1 MNDWQGFGFNR
12 YAITTGYELM
22 QKLALKPHYDIAVVG
37 AGVGG
42 LTAAALLSKA
52 GFSVCV
58 LEKEPHVGGYLAGF
72 RRKDFI
78 FDTAIHWLNQCNPDG
93 LVSRLFDVLGADH
106 PKPVPQKRIRRYTGQ
121 DFDYLLTN
129 KPDDWRDQLISE
141 FPHDEAGIR
150 RFFKAAKRL
159 GKSFSNY
166 SRVFRSEETMSFAER
181 LINKRRLL
189 AFVIPFIPFIRYSGE
204 KGLKK
209 GLRKYFSDERIHRIF
224 ASEVELLSCLIP
236 IGWAYYGDFQSP
248 PKGGGQ
254 TIPEWL
260 RHVIGFYGNAI
271 FCRCRVT
278 EIILEKD
285 TVAGIRFEHAG
296 KLQTFTCK
304 YVVAANDVETLYERM
319 LPANAVPARVK
330 NKLRKAEMYSSSV
343 TISIAL
349 DCPAE
354 ELGFNE
360 ELVHIAG
367 ENGSFGDHAGG
378 DPLKSEI
385 SILAPSLRDKSMAPE
400 GRGTLTLYMPAYMQF
415 SDNWFTST
423 DEAGNY
429 IRGEE
434 YRQLKKHIAAQIISR
449 VEEKIAPG
457 LSSHILFF
465 EVATPVTH
473 HRYTGNKNGTMMG
486 AKPGRENM
494 QNKIAHYQTPVK
506 NLFLG
511 GHWAEL
517 GGGVPIAVKAGTN
530 ASLLILKRENR
541 PAFNALAAYLD
552 DNLSLSELNRE
563 PAFRPYDNSWVQPLT
578 PAQKRSAFPGAEN
591 KSARE

>member
-1 MNDWQGFGFNR
+1 M
-12 YAITTGYELM
+12 E
-22 QKLALKPHYDIAVVG
+22 KLDLKSYYDVVVID

-93 LVSRLFDVLGADH
+93 LVSRLFDVLGTDH
-106 PKPVPQKRIRRYTGQ
+106 PNAVPQKRIRRYKGD

-129 KPDDWRDQLISE
+129 SPDEWRDQLIAE
-141 FPHDEAGIR
+141 FPNDQKGIE

-159 GKSFSNY
+159 GKSFKNY
-166 SRVFRSEETMSFAER
+166 SRVFRSEETMNFFER
-181 LINKRRLL
+181 MMNKKKLL
-189 AFVIPFIPFIRYSGE
+189 EFVIPFIPFITYSGE

-209 GLRKYFSDERIHRIF
+209 GLSKYFKDEGIHKIF
-224 ASEVELLSCLIP
+224 ASETELLSCLIP

-254 TIPEWL
+254 VIPEWL
-260 RHVIGFYGNAI
+260 QHVVKHYNNPIN
-271 FCRCRVT
+271 CKCRVT
-278 EIILEKD
+278 QILLENN
-285 TVAGIRFEHAG
+285 TVTGVAFEHRG
-296 KLQTFTCK
+296 SDYTVNCK
-304 YVVAANDVETLYERM
+304 YVIAANDVETLYEKM
-319 LPANAVPARVK
+319 LPADAIPVKLK
-330 NKLRKAEMYSSSV
+330 NKLKQAEMYSSSV

-349 DCPAE
+349 DCPTE
-354 ELGFNE
+354 DLGFNE
-360 ELVHIAG
+360 ELVHIAS
-367 ENGSFGDHAGG
+367 ESGSFEDHSGG

-400 GRGTLTLYMPAYMQF
+400 GQGTLTLFMPAYMDF
-415 SDNWFTST
+415 NDNWFTKK
-423 DEAGNY
+423 DEQGNY
-429 IRGEE
+429 IRGAE
-434 YRQLKKHIAAQIISR
+434 YVKLKNEIAELIIGR
-449 VEEKIAPG
+449 VEATCAPG
-457 LSSHILFF
+457 LRSHILFY

-506 NLFLG
+506 NLLLG

-530 ASLLILKRENR
+530 ASLLILKKENKA
-541 PAFNALAAYLD
+541 AFNSLAAYLD
-552 DNLSLSELNRE
+552 NKISLEKMLKESG
-563 PAFRPYDNSWVQPLT
+563 FKPYDNSWVQPLT
-578 PAQKRSAFPGAEN
+578 PAQKRSKMVQE
-591 KSARE
+591 KE